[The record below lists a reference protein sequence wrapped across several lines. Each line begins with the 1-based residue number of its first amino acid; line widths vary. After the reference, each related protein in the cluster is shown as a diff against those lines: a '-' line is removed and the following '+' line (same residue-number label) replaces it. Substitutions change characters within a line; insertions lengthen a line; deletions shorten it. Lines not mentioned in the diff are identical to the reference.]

1 MLSELTKQLVNIEQ
15 IRERREQQEK
25 RRGKLIALLGLAKNL
40 RNINPEDFV
49 DDWENFRN
57 PAQAA
62 SFILDLALESQNIK
76 DDDTA
81 RSLKELKAVLDTN
94 STNTRPNFLD
104 FYNKLK
110 TVQDRIVW
118 SITEWE
124 EELEKLCLLT

>member
-124 EELEKLCLLT
+124 EELEKLSLLT